1 MSTEQ
6 ETVFACVMDA
16 IPKGEREQHGAVS
29 AQLLG
34 AVQKIQE
41 RANGYAF
48 RLPTDSNTIVNV
60 AEFMRNERLCC
71 PFFTFTVEVE
81 ANAGPIWL
89 HLTGRQGIKEFIIAE
104 IGNYLNPAAAAAA
117 GIG

>member
-16 IPKGEREQHGAVS
+16 IPKNEREQHGAVS

-34 AVQKIQE
+34 SVQEI
-41 RANGYAF
+41 RARDNGYTF
-48 RLPTDSNTIVNV
+48 RPPTDSNTIVNL
-60 AEFMRNERLCC
+60 AEFIRNERLCC
-71 PFFTFTVEVE
+71 PFFNFTVEVE
-81 ANAGPIWL
+81 GNGGPIWL
-89 HLTGRQGIKEFIIAE
+89 HLTGTQGIQEFIIAE
-104 IGNYLNPAAAAAA
+104 IGGYLNPAALAAA